1 MPLVLW
7 VALGGGIGA
16 AARHGVNVWS
26 GRVLGTEFPWHT
38 LIVNVLGC
46 FIMGLLTGLMALKL
60 NLSQEARAFLTT
72 GILGGFTTFSA
83 FSLDAAMLME
93 RKAMLSAGAYVGA
106 SVLLSILGV
115 FAGLFLIRAVLA

>member
-1 MPLVLW
+1 MMVLW

-46 FIMGLLTGLMALKL
+46 FVMGLITGLLALKL
-60 NLSQEARAFLTT
+60 NLSQEARTFLTT

-83 FSLDAAMLME
+83 FSLDVALLVE
-93 RKAMLSAGAYVGA
+93 RKAMLAAGAYVGA
-106 SVLLSILGV
+106 SVLLSILAV
-115 FAGLFLIRAVLA
+115 FAGLFLIRAVFA

>member
-1 MPLVLW
+1 MIVLW

-38 LIVNVLGC
+38 LIVNLLGC
-46 FIMGLLTGLMALKL
+46 FLMGLLIGLMALKL
-60 NLSQEARAFLTT
+60 NLSQEVRAFLAT

-83 FSLDAAMLME
+83 FSLDVAMLIE
-93 RKAMLSAGAYVGA
+93 RKAMLSAGAYVGS
-106 SVLLSILGV
+106 SVLFSILAV
-115 FAGLFLIRAVLA
+115 FAGLFLSRAVFA